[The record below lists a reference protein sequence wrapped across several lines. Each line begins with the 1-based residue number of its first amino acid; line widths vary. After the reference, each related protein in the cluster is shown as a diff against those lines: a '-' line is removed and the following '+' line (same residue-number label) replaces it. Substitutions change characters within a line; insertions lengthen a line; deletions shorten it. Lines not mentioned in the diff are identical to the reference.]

1 MWSRSPSP
9 YHHHIQIWSVV
20 SYLVWTLNKNGLTNK
35 YAHQKTI
42 KIYICFCNLHGPFV
56 LLSLITLHCHHIFYS
71 HFACLLVFTPI
82 KSIHFTKRNK
92 ARSICCKKKAWSIQF
107 ASTSSSS
114 PLLLLL
120 FLSSPSAFWL
130 WVLWRKVSPAACML
144 VSSQFAISAK
154 PCCLAAAFYR
164 AQWIYARFNLICM
177 VILIRRATGR
187 NRACTSRNKA
197 TGFHVMHQGGE
208 EVACRR
214 TRPGLLHQ
222 RPDACKHGDASPRSL
237 SKMGMQ
243 KRQERSGVQKVYCT
257 LERSVQG
264 VAAASIF
271 FPLLIHQPCC
281 CGAKGEQSLQSPQI
295 GARAKVCGNLLT
307 WSEKSGGILLL
318 ANLSWIWIHTTTAS
332 IVWQD
337 KILLLLHC

>member
-1 MWSRSPSP
+1 
-9 YHHHIQIWSVV
+9 
-20 SYLVWTLNKNGLTNK
+20 
-35 YAHQKTI
+35 
-42 KIYICFCNLHGPFV
+42 
-56 LLSLITLHCHHIFYS
+56 
-71 HFACLLVFTPI
+71 
-82 KSIHFTKRNK
+82 
-92 ARSICCKKKAWSIQF
+92 
-107 ASTSSSS
+107 
-114 PLLLLL
+114 LL

-222 RPDACKHGDASPRSL
+222 RPDACKHGDASPCSL

-264 VAAASIF
+264 VWQPRRSFSLSWFISPAAAV
-271 FPLLIHQPCC
+271 PKANKAC
-281 CGAKGEQSLQSPQI
+281 
-295 GARAKVCGNLLT
+295 RAPRSEPEPRSVETFWREVKNL
-307 WSEKSGGILLL
+307 
-318 ANLSWIWIHTTTAS
+318 A
-332 IVWQD
+332 VFYY
-337 KILLLLHC
+337 